1 MTAGRYLIEVKGRP
15 ASGLHWPP
23 GCEYPRPYVAEAVRD
38 APVAVVDQDG
48 SSASRDLIRRIDA
61 TDSTAVVAA
70 LLTLPDA
77 QALFFALLTGV
88 E

>member
-1 MTAGRYLIEVKGRP
+1 MAAGLYLIEVKGHP

-23 GCEYPRPYVAEAVRD
+23 DCEYPRPYVAEVVRD
-38 APVAVVDQDG
+38 VPVAVVDQEG

-70 LLTLPDA
+70 LSALPDA
-77 QALFFALLTGV
+77 QVLFIARLAGV